1 MKNSKKE
8 VNMFSDEEKNKII
21 EEEKIRLKI
30 RLKYEQKSSGLAGV
44 LSSICPGLGQ
54 IYNGQFGKASSI
66 GISIIISLVLL
77 SLGITFW
84 IKGVPQ
90 KGEKVS
96 ATEEKTIEMT
106 DEGVILE
113 EVEKEKSKGKKEE
126 KKETKAKSPYVLT
139 ILGVLGLA
147 CTWSYAVKDA
157 IKTANRL
164 NEEAIKE
171 L

>member
-1 MKNSKKE
+1 MI
-8 VNMFSDEEKNKII
+8 FSDEEKNKII
-21 EEEKIRLKI
+21 EDEKVRLKI

-66 GISIIISLVLL
+66 GIIIISIVLL
-77 SLGITFW
+77 SFGITFW
-84 IKGVPQ
+84 VKGVPQ

-96 ATEEKTIEMT
+96 ITEEKTVEMT
-106 DEGVILE
+106 DEGVIIE
-113 EVEKEKSKGKKEE
+113 EAEKNKEKEE
-126 KKETKAKSPYVLT
+126 KKEPKSKLPYTLT
-139 ILGVLGLA
+139 ILGLIGL
-147 CTWSYAVKDA
+147 CFTWSYAVKDA
-157 IKTANRL
+157 IKTSKRL

>member
-1 MKNSKKE
+1 MI
-8 VNMFSDEEKNKII
+8 FSDEEKNKII
-21 EEEKIRLKI
+21 EDEKVRLKI

-66 GISIIISLVLL
+66 GIIIIISIVLL
-77 SLGITFW
+77 SFGITFW
-84 IKGVPQ
+84 VKGVPQ

-96 ATEEKTIEMT
+96 ITEEKTVEMT
-106 DEGVILE
+106 DEGVIIE
-113 EVEKEKSKGKKEE
+113 EAEKNKEKEE
-126 KKETKAKSPYVLT
+126 KKEPKSKLPYTLT
-139 ILGVLGLA
+139 ILGLIGL
-147 CTWSYAVKDA
+147 CFTWSYAVKDA
-157 IKTANRL
+157 IKTSKRL